1 MNEQKPRTALDLIDE
16 AVAAAKHAAH
26 SCRNE
31 LAREH
36 FEFALALLTESWIA
50 EDGQDARPVAQVIA
64 DVREGMDLFA
74 LVFSLPSSPLA
85 TKDRSF
91 SAPAPKHRL

>member
-1 MNEQKPRTALDLIDE
+1 MNDPNPRTVLDLIDA
-16 AVAAAKHAAH
+16 AVESAKYAAH
-26 SCRNE
+26 RCRNE

-50 EDGQDARPVAQVIA
+50 EDGQEARTTAQVIT

-74 LVFSLPSSPLA
+74 LVFSLNPSTPP
-85 TKDRSF
+85 T
-91 SAPAPKHRL
+91 PKLRP